1 MCKEIKR
8 EGGLGDIYIHIHKA
22 EPLTAALLLGIPL
35 RKIIVRDINQT
46 MERRV
51 SVVEG
56 GCSKALCLSNSDY
69 TAFIWGDLQDRCSR

>member
-56 GCSKALCLSNSDY
+56 G
-69 TAFIWGDLQDRCSR
+69 